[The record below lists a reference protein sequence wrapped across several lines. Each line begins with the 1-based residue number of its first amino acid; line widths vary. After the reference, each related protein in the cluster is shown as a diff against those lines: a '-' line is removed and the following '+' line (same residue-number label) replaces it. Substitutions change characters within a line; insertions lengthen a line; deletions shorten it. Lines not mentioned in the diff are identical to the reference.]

1 MEDDKEVDC
10 VGLKVRPLPN
20 KNTLQYTKL
29 ALSIKHQFE
38 YYHHLQTQDS
48 IGLPSTS
55 SRLRVTVG
63 ENDSCPP
70 TPNGLSPANSED
82 SVRVIVRIRPLNDR
96 EMNIEHNN
104 IEKQRAVSAKSGNV
118 VVLTDPI
125 RGGENALPYSVAV
138 DHVLDESSTQE
149 DVFLTAGLAM
159 VDHCMAGFNSS
170 IFAYGQTGSGKT
182 YTMLGDIQETK
193 DGILAPQCGLIP
205 RVFDA
210 LFESIAKREQARS
223 ESNSDGETL
232 QYSVKCSFLEIYN
245 EEITDLLSAQPSA
258 SGLLIR
264 DGEAQSKGVFVQ
276 GLSERQV
283 LNANDV
289 LTLILQGS
297 ERRRQSATA
306 MNERSSRSHS
316 VFTATIEAQ
325 ERTSSGV
332 LHVRHAKLNLI
343 DLAGSERVGRTGARG
358 DQLTEAKS
366 INRSLAVLGRVISA
380 LVERQRRPSV
390 NTHIPYRD
398 SRLTFLLQESIGGN
412 SKTCIIATVT
422 PAQDSASE
430 TYSTLAFASRAKK
443 IRCKPV
449 INEDL
454 SVLDVNAL
462 SMENKRLLQIIAEL
476 QQEKPADN
484 SEVVQLQ
491 QQLEQARSLFDQNN
505 DAIQSMR
512 TEQSILRQELNE
524 AKALAARVAE
534 EAAALRTDNAMLSS
548 ALEASESQR
557 DRLMDELIRER
568 EATSTLHTQELVTL
582 REELNAAKV
591 AATASVEQIAEAR
604 ASRKAMEALLEEAR
618 LEVKQIQKQAW
629 EDGAAAAARE
639 ETLRREVDALR
650 ESAQIT
656 EKEIE
661 KLRLELVGEHKS
673 ARKFKH
679 MVGEIGRLIDWAQ
692 ASGGAGGGAGGGLVT
707 PNQNERSSGE
717 NQGAER
723 PSPAALAA
731 LRVARMSLAPNLAVT
746 NATSITMHNRQRPV
760 SATSLGEQG
769 NWRSGKQEE
778 KKRLGL
784 GWHKELIAAG
794 RPPSAAW

>member
-1 MEDDKEVDC
+1 MTVVD
-10 VGLKVRPLPN
+10 
-20 KNTLQYTKL
+20 
-29 ALSIKHQFE
+29 
-38 YYHHLQTQDS
+38 
-48 IGLPSTS
+48 
-55 SRLRVTVG
+55 
-63 ENDSCPP
+63 NDTPP
-70 TPNGLSPANSED
+70 TPTGFSPANSED

-96 EMNIEHNN
+96 EMNIEMNN
-104 IEKQRAVSAKSGNV
+104 EKLVRAVSAKPGNV

-138 DHVLDESSTQE
+138 DHVLDESSTQD
-149 DVFLTAGLAM
+149 DVFLAAGLAM

-193 DGILAPQCGLIP
+193 DGSLAPQCPGLIP

-210 LFESIAKREQARS
+210 LFDSIAKREQARS
-223 ESNSDGETL
+223 EVNSDGETFL
-232 QYSVKCSFLEIYN
+232 KYSVKCSFLEIYN
-245 EEITDLLSAQPSA
+245 EEITDLLSSQPSA

-289 LTLILQGS
+289 LTLVLQGS

-325 ERTSSGV
+325 ERTASGV

-512 TEQSILRQELNE
+512 TEQSILRRELNE

-557 DRLMDELIRER
+557 DQLMDELIRER
-568 EATSTLHTQELVTL
+568 EATSKVHTQELVTL
-582 REELNAAKV
+582 REELNAAKA
-591 AATASVEQIAEAR
+591 AATASVEQVAEAR
-604 ASRKAMEALLEEAR
+604 ASRKAMEALLEEAK

-629 EDGAAAAARE
+629 EDGATAAARE
-639 ETLRREVDALR
+639 EVLRREVDALR
-650 ESAQIT
+650 ESAKMT

-692 ASGGAGGGAGGGLVT
+692 ASGGGPGGGGLVT
-707 PNQNERSSGE
+707 PNQSERSSI

-731 LRVARMSLAPNLAVT
+731 LRVARMSLAPNAVT
-746 NATSITMHNRQRPV
+746 LHNRQRPV

-769 NWRSGKQEE
+769 NWRSGKIPQED
-778 KKRLGL
+778 KKRLNL
-784 GWHKELIAAG
+784 GRAHKELIAAG